1 MPEVSIMPE
10 PFYIGAV
17 NVGQSVVMAWLVI
30 AVLVILMLIAR
41 GRIKKFSG
49 APKGFQAFCELIV
62 GGIHDFASGQLG
74 AEHNETRRAADIAAP
89 AVFTLMVYVFATTVI
104 ELFGLPPATDD
115 INCTL
120 ALGLCAFIMVN
131 VTAIR
136 VKGVKGRALAWT
148 HPMAGVAPIR
158 ILTDLITPFSMAI
171 RLFANVL
178 AGGVIMKLLYAV
190 VPVLIPA
197 ALSAYFNVLH
207 VGIQTFVFGL
217 LPLMY
222 IGEAIE

>member
-1 MPEVSIMPE
+1 MPDVSIMPE
-10 PFYIGAV
+10 PFRIGAV
-17 NVGQSVVMAWLVI
+17 NVGQSVIIAWLII
-30 AVLVILMLIAR
+30 AVLIILMLIAR
-41 GRIKKFSG
+41 IKIRKFSG

-62 GGIHDFASGQLG
+62 GGMRDFAKGQLG
-74 AEHNETRRAADIAAP
+74 EAHVPERSAADIAAP
-89 AVFTLMVYVFATTVI
+89 AVFTLMVYVFATTIV

-120 ALGLCAFIMVN
+120 ALGLCAFITVN

-136 VKGVKGRALAWT
+136 VRGIKGRAKAWT
-148 HPMAGVAPIR
+148 RPVTGVAPIR
-158 ILTDLITPFSMAI
+158 ILTDCITPFSMAI

-197 ALSAYFNVLH
+197 ALGAYFNVLH

-222 IGEAIE
+222 IGEAVE